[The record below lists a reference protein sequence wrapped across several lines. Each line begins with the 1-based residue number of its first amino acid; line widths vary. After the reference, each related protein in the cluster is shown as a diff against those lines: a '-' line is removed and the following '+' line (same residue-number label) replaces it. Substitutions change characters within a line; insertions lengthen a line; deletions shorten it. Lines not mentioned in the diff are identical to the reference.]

1 MKLRA
6 ILISDDF
13 SAIFTARGV
22 REDYGVP
29 GSPSWWQAED
39 IELASFDFLGREIP
53 ITNLPDEL
61 EAVLLEQAEGL
72 EWEPV
77 E

>member
-6 ILISDDF
+6 ILVSDDF

-53 ITNLPDEL
+53 LAGLPDAL
-61 EAVLLEQAEGL
+61 EAAILEQADGL
-72 EWEPV
+72 EWSPE

>member
-1 MKLRA
+1 MRLRA
-6 ILISDDF
+6 ILNSDDF

-29 GSPSWWQAED
+29 GSPSWWQPED
-39 IELASFDFLGREIP
+39 IELVSFDFCGREIP
-53 ITNLPDEL
+53 LKELPDAI
-61 EAVLLEQAEGL
+61 EAALLEQAEDL
-72 EWEPV
+72 DWEPQ